1 MGRRKGLRKPHPN
14 RKEWWFQWYDK
25 RWNRIRFSLASIIMG
40 TEGWQAFRAAY
51 LDVRVDAQVRIIE
64 LGTPDTM
71 DLAARTL
78 PSWIEKI
85 EKSSIK

>member
-1 MGRRKGLRKPHPN
+1 
-14 RKEWWFQWYDK
+14 
-25 RWNRIRFSLASIIMG
+25 MG